1 MNRLITAAE
10 KTMFRMIKIFAL
22 TLSLFITAVLASAAP
37 QISQQSLLAALN
49 SPKNSIVLLDVRTE
63 AEYNA
68 GHVAGAINISH
79 DTIEENLALFAQYKE
94 SNVVIYCRSGRRTA
108 IAIDILTKNGFSNL
122 QHLTGDMNGWLEAKL
137 PVISVK

>member
-1 MNRLITAAE
+1 
-10 KTMFRMIKIFAL
+10 MFRVIKILAL
-22 TLSLFITAVLASAAP
+22 TLSLFTTAVLASEAP

-49 SPKNSIVLLDVRTE
+49 SPQNSIVLLDVRTK

-79 DTIEENLALFAQYKE
+79 DTIEENLAQLAQHKN
-94 SNVVIYCRSGRRTA
+94 SNIVIYCRSGRRTA
-108 IAIDILTKNGFSNL
+108 IAIDVLAKNGFSNL

-137 PVISVK
+137 PVVSVK

>member
-1 MNRLITAAE
+1 
-10 KTMFRMIKIFAL
+10 
-22 TLSLFITAVLASAAP
+22 LASEAP

-49 SPKNSIVLLDVRTE
+49 SSQNSIVLLDVRTE

-79 DTIEENLALFAQYKE
+79 DTIEENLALLTQYKE
-94 SNVVIYCRSGRRTA
+94 SNVVVYCRSGRRA
-108 IAIDILTKNGFSNL
+108 SVAIDILTKNGFSNI

-137 PVISVK
+137 PVISVE